1 MTIRGTRRGVALI
14 FVLGLLVVLGAIAT
28 EVGHAARL
36 EAGVVGMVRSR
47 TVARYAAESGVVAA
61 VTLIEEL
68 LDSLPASPERS
79 LAFRHL
85 GERLAPL
92 NDVRIGGARFGV
104 AVGDLNA
111 RIDLNRSDPET
122 VRGFFRQFTS
132 DQQARVIA
140 ASLQAKPLER
150 IGELTALPG
159 VTDALALAVAPYV
172 TVRGDGIV
180 NINSAPEPVLAALPG
195 LGAAAARSIVER
207 RASGEVFEPSASA
220 QQPRGTQ
227 VVIASAPPDVL
238 VLTEPS
244 RLLIIARGWQEGS
257 PLTHE
262 IQAVYSIVG
271 SRLVLQGW
279 QERDL

>member
-1 MTIRGTRRGVALI
+1 MVMGNARRGVALL
-14 FVLGLLVVLGAIAT
+14 FVLCLLVVLGAMAMEI
-28 EVGHAARL
+28 GRAARL
-36 EAGVVGMVRSR
+36 EAGIVESVRSR
-47 TVARYAAESGVVAA
+47 TVARYAAESGVVAT
-61 VTLIEEL
+61 VTLIEGL
-68 LDSLPASPERS
+68 LDSLPASPQRS
-79 LAFRHL
+79 LVFRHL
-85 GERLAPL
+85 GERLSPL
-92 NDVRIGGARFGV
+92 RDVRIGRARFGV

-122 VRGFFRQFTS
+122 VRTFFRQFTS
-132 DQQARVIA
+132 DGRAQVIA

-150 IGELTALPG
+150 IGELTAVPG

-195 LGAAAARSIVER
+195 LGAAAARGIVER
-207 RASGEVFEPSASA
+207 RASGEVFAPSASA
-220 QQPRGTQ
+220 QQPQGTQ
-227 VVIASAPPDVL
+227 VVVASAPPGVL
-238 VLTEPS
+238 VVTEPS

-262 IQAVYSIVG
+262 IQAVYVIVG
-271 SRLVLQGW
+271 SRLMLREW

>member
-1 MTIRGTRRGVALI
+1 MLIGGARRGVALI
-14 FVLGLLVVLGAIAT
+14 FVLCLLVVLGAIAM
-28 EVGHAARL
+28 EVGRAARL
-36 EAGVVGMVRSR
+36 EAGVVGSVRSR

-61 VTLIEEL
+61 VTVIEGL

-79 LAFRHL
+79 LAFRRL
-85 GERLAPL
+85 GERLGPL
-92 NDVRIGGARFGV
+92 HDVRIGGARFGV
-104 AVGDLNA
+104 AVSDLNA

-122 VRGFFRQFTS
+122 VHGFFRQFTS
-132 DQQARVIA
+132 DGEARVIA

-172 TVRGDGIV
+172 TVRGDGVV
-180 NINSAPEPVLAALPG
+180 NINSAPQPVLASLPG
-195 LGAAAARSIVER
+195 LGSAAARSIVER
-207 RASGEVFEPSASA
+207 RAAGEVFAPTASA
-220 QQPRGTQ
+220 RQPQGTQ
-227 VVIASAPPDVL
+227 VIFASAPPGVL
-238 VLTEPS
+238 VITEPS

-262 IQAVYSIVG
+262 IQAVYAIVG
-271 SRLVLQGW
+271 SHLMLQGW